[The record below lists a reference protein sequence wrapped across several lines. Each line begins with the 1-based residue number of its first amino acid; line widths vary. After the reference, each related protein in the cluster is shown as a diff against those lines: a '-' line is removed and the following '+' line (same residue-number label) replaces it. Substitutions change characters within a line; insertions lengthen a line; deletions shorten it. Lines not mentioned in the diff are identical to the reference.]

1 VSKKVEIIKTKQKRT
16 SLVLELPDGSS
27 HELRLSV
34 RIFRKYQV
42 TVMRYINE
50 ILADSSLTFRDYY
63 LNTLA
68 TYLKTRD
75 VRFILNEEFIQTVID
90 TVDAWLVT
98 NKKRF
103 PTYAGTTGVL
113 NETQLMSLF
122 AASFYLKMFS
132 LFMYTDIGMIEEE
145 QKTLFKRLT
154 KELRA
159 NKVDEFLFEFVRL
172 KFLAKASHSFW
183 SWISS
188 SKFQDISYHITNT
201 YYTVIS
207 QIMLQIIE
215 GYNPIAFIKSVVE
228 GTIYYL
234 CTDVY
239 LDEIKYMEQETKK
252 LRFVKS
258 YSLIEKQV
266 LKAAHEQII
275 FSVKSALGH
284 SIFMTKNTSRNYKP
298 ILYYI
303 TLPLMTKIL
312 KVPYIYFYSLRDTH
326 YLNFFTSLLL
336 EEYAP
341 QLTTLRQLTRCY
353 CVAKP
358 SRGRAVAS
366 VLETLH
372 ELYDFNHPL
381 QAVFQETQCFDA
393 VMKHLLTYDYWDMQT
408 HQPVEFSAARL
419 ATELKTYYER
429 LILDDKYS
437 VMLSAV
443 RMSGFE
449 LSSNTSG
456 SSLSFNIG
464 STYVGS
470 AGTAQEKI

>member
-1 VSKKVEIIKTKQKRT
+1 VIKKQQLIKMRQKRT
-16 SLVLELPDGSS
+16 SLTIELPSGDTY
-27 HELRLSV
+27 EIRLSV
-34 RIFRKYQV
+34 RIFRKFGV
-42 TVMRYINE
+42 TVGRYINE
-50 ILADSSLTFRDYY
+50 ILDDASQSFKDYY
-63 LNTLA
+63 VNTLS
-68 TYLKTRD
+68 TYCKTHD

-90 TVDAWLVT
+90 NVDLWLEK

-103 PTYAGTTGVL
+103 PVGSGATGVL

-122 AASFYLKMFS
+122 ATSFYLKMFS

-154 KELRA
+154 KKLCE
-159 NKVDEFLFEFVRL
+159 NKVDAFLFEFVRL

-201 YYTVIS
+201 YYTIIS
-207 QIMLQIIE
+207 QILLQVIE

-275 FSVKSALGH
+275 FSVKSAIGH
-284 SIFMTKNTSRNYKP
+284 SIFLGKNVSRNYKP

-326 YLNFFTSLLL
+326 YLNFFTALLL

-341 QLTTLRQLTRCY
+341 QLTTLRQMCKCY

-366 VLETLH
+366 VLETLKP
-372 ELYDFNHPL
+372 LYEFNHPL
-381 QAVFQETQCFDA
+381 QAVFIENQSFDL

-419 ATELKTYYER
+419 AFELKTYYER
-429 LILDDKYS
+429 LILDDKYGVILSS
-437 VMLSAV
+437 V
-443 RMSGFE
+443 RTSGFE
-449 LSSNTSG
+449 IGSNTSNSG
-456 SSLSFNIG
+456 HLTFNIG
-464 STYVGS
+464 G
-470 AGTAQEKI
+470 AGIE